1 MSETK
6 SHELFQEPAPSGSPG
21 PTTAQDSDSPS
32 DAGEA
37 PATAKAGNE
46 KPSDIVHALEV
57 EHGIK
62 EKALIRKID
71 YKLLPAL
78 GLLYLL
84 SFLDRSNVGNA
95 RIEGMTSDLGI
106 SGNEYLTGLTMYFI
120 GYVIFEIPAN
130 IVLKRT
136 SPQFWLPTL
145 CVAWGI
151 VATLLGIVHN
161 LAGFLSA
168 RFFLGVAEAG
178 YFPAVA
184 YILSMYYKRDERQYR
199 ISLFFSAASLAGA
212 FGGILAYGIGR
223 MRGVV
228 WENSWRWIFILE
240 GIATVVIGVA
250 AYFFVQ
256 NYPDTAKFFTEPER
270 KFVYARLAAD
280 SDATHAEPF
289 TWAAVLSAL
298 KDPKCWLYGFGFHTM
313 SLPLYTFSLFLPTI
327 IRDLGY
333 SSWRAQ
339 LLTVPVYAFSFATTL
354 TVAIYSERLK
364 QRAIFIAGSSFF
376 AIIGY
381 IMLLANSDPTGRPGL
396 SYAGT
401 FFAAGGIY
409 PATALVLSWPAINVS
424 GQTKR
429 AIGNAMQ
436 ITIGNCGAILGTQ
449 LYRANDGP
457 RFIVGHSFALG
468 YLAANILV
476 CATLRF
482 ILKRENTRREQI
494 AKEVK
499 EIGELT
505 DWPGDS
511 DPRWR
516 FQY

>member
-1 MSETK
+1 
-6 SHELFQEPAPSGSPG
+6 
-21 PTTAQDSDSPS
+21 
-32 DAGEA
+32 
-37 PATAKAGNE
+37 
-46 KPSDIVHALEV
+46 
-57 EHGIK
+57 
-62 EKALIRKID
+62 
-71 YKLLPAL
+71 
-78 GLLYLL
+78 
-84 SFLDRSNVGNA
+84 
-95 RIEGMTSDLGI
+95 MT
-106 SGNEYLTGLTMYFI
+106 
-120 GYVIFEIPAN
+120 
-130 IVLKRT
+130 
-136 SPQFWLPTL
+136 
-145 CVAWGI
+145 
-151 VATLLGIVHN
+151 
-161 LAGFLSA
+161 
-168 RFFLGVAEAG
+168 
-178 YFPAVA
+178 
-184 YILSMYYKRDERQYR
+184 
-199 ISLFFSAASLAGA
+199 
-212 FGGILAYGIGR
+212 
-223 MRGVV
+223 
-228 WENSWRWIFILE
+228 
-240 GIATVVIGVA
+240 
-250 AYFFVQ
+250 
-256 NYPDTAKFFTEPER
+256 
-270 KFVYARLAAD
+270 
-280 SDATHAEPF
+280 
-289 TWAAVLSAL
+289 
-298 KDPKCWLYGFGFHTM
+298 
-313 SLPLYTFSLFLPTI
+313 
-327 IRDLGY
+327 GY

-339 LLTVPVYAFSFATTL
+339 LLTVPVYAFSFVTTL
-354 TVAIYSERLK
+354 AVAIYSERLK

-457 RFIVGHSFALG
+457 RFIVGHSFALA